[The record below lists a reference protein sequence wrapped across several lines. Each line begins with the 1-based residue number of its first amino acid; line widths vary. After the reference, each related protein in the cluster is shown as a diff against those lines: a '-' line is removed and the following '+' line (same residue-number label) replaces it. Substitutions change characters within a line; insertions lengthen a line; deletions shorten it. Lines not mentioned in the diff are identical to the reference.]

1 MLKYPHNISRKKIG
15 DVCMGATDNPDKEV
29 VKSRIEEVMSRILSN
44 KYDAKIKI
52 KFKPKEEIEEEKKDK
67 K

>member
-1 MLKYPHNISRKKIG
+1 MF
-15 DVCMGATDNPDKEV
+15 VMGATDKPDKEIM
-29 VKSRIEEVMSRILSN
+29 KSRIEEVMSRILSN

-52 KFKPKEEIEEEKKDK
+52 KFKSQDEKDNK

>member
-1 MLKYPHNISRKKIG
+1 
-15 DVCMGATDNPDKEV
+15 MGATDNPDKEV

-44 KYDAKIKI
+44 KYDANIKI